1 LTGERIASEPALR
14 QHPSMRAA
22 YYESMGSAAQVLR
35 VGLLPEPVPGS
46 GEVRVR
52 VRWSGVNPT
61 DIKTRSGARGT
72 TGMPFPRV
80 IPHSDGMGHIDAVGA
95 GVAPSRVG
103 QRVWTWNAAWGRP
116 DGTAAEYVVLPAAQA
131 VPLPDEADD
140 AAGACLGIPALTA
153 LHAVLADGGVEG
165 QRVLVAGGAGA
176 VGHYAIQFA
185 RRLGARQV
193 LATVSSAD
201 KAALAR
207 QAGATDVVN
216 YRDPDAAQQ
225 LRAAAGG
232 QGVDRIV
239 EVDIAANAA
248 LDQAVMRRG
257 ALWMVYGSGAREFT
271 MPFFPLIADNA
282 KLRFYIVF
290 HLADDERAV
299 AVAVLDDL
307 LRRRALIHNI
317 ALRLPLEQIAQ
328 AHDAVEQGR
337 VAGNVVL
344 SIE

>member
-1 LTGERIASEPALR
+1 
-14 QHPSMRAA
+14 
-22 YYESMGSAAQVLR
+22 
-35 VGLLPEPVPGS
+35 
-46 GEVRVR
+46 
-52 VRWSGVNPT
+52 
-61 DIKTRSGARGT
+61 
-72 TGMPFPRV
+72 
-80 IPHSDGMGHIDAVGA
+80 
-95 GVAPSRVG
+95 
-103 QRVWTWNAAWGRP
+103 
-116 DGTAAEYVVLPAAQA
+116 
-131 VPLPDEADD
+131 
-140 AAGACLGIPALTA
+140 
-153 LHAVLADGGVEG
+153 
-165 QRVLVAGGAGA
+165 
-176 VGHYAIQFA
+176 
-185 RRLGARQV
+185 
-193 LATVSSAD
+193 
-201 KAALAR
+201 
-207 QAGATDVVN
+207 
-216 YRDPDAAQQ
+216 